1 MWILQAAVDGLVES
15 VDTTLPVPSL
25 LASYGFIV
33 SPRAD
38 ERVILRSL
46 PWVFP
51 QAGSAPGD
59 AALLPTPSGPVLVYD
74 PDGGFRYVSAP
85 DVTLDDLLRFAKTNG
100 G

>member
-25 LASYGFIV
+25 LASYGFVV

-38 ERVILRSL
+38 ERMLLRSL

-59 AALLPTPSGPVLVYD
+59 AALLPTPFGPVLVYD

-85 DVTLDDLLRFAKTNG
+85 DVTMDDLLRFAKANG